1 MLNDYISARTWAAIV
16 RIPKEWPLLL
26 GCILVAAALYNHYM
40 GHSAYFVEL
49 VFIASGIVLA
59 LYSLLYT
66 QRETK
71 EPGNGILVDLLSKY
85 ITREQSTALIPLAG
99 FLLIAIW
106 SGWKLLVTGQADLR
120 LEDFV
125 VTLFGVSLVL
135 YNAGPS
141 NYAMQ
146 KDFVV
151 LYLMFLTIVF
161 AVIWKVYTIAS
172 GDSYYRIN
180 AYAEYYFINIPVVFL
195 LRLLGTDVSS
205 ELDAG
210 SHGLSNYITFEYQ
223 GRDILLG
230 IGEGCSGLYSAGLFF
245 SAFLAFVLVRYRKMD
260 PWILAALVLGF
271 IVTWASN
278 ILRMTITIAIGSAY
292 GAPALAVF
300 HSYVGIIVFVVF
312 ITIFWML
319 IVRLLDRV
327 EGQTKPKTK
336 EDMATEAQEPRT
348 TD

>member
-1 MLNDYISARTWAAIV
+1 MATV
-16 RIPKEWPLLL
+16 RIPKDWPLLL

-40 GHSAYFVEL
+40 GHSAYSVEL
-49 VFIASGIVLA
+49 IFIAFGIVLA
-59 LYSLLYT
+59 VYSLVYHRGEAT
-66 QRETK
+66 V
-71 EPGNGILVDLLSKY
+71 PGNGILVDLLSK
-85 ITREQSTALIPLAG
+85 IISRERSAVLIPLFG
-99 FLLIAIW
+99 FLLVAIW
-106 SGWKLLVTGQADLR
+106 SGWKILVSGQADLR

-141 NYAMQ
+141 KYAMQ

-161 AVIWKVYTIAS
+161 AVIWKTYTIVS

-180 AYAEYYFINIPVVFL
+180 AYSEYYLINIPVVFIV
-195 LRLLGTDVSS
+195 RMFGIGVSS
-205 ELDAG
+205 ELDAS
-210 SHGLSNYITFEYQ
+210 SHGISNYITFEYH

-245 SAFLAFVLVRYRKMD
+245 SAFLAFVLVRYRKVD
-260 PWILAALVLGF
+260 PWILSALGLGF

-278 ILRMTITIAIGSAY
+278 IIRMAITIMIGSAY
-292 GAPALAVF
+292 GAPALAFF
-300 HSYVGIIVFVVF
+300 HGYIGIIVFVVF
-312 ITIFWML
+312 VAIFWML
-319 IVRLLDRV
+319 IVRWLDRV
-327 EGQTKPKTK
+327 EGPTEPQMA
-336 EDMATEAQEPRT
+336 EDVVTEGQEPKA